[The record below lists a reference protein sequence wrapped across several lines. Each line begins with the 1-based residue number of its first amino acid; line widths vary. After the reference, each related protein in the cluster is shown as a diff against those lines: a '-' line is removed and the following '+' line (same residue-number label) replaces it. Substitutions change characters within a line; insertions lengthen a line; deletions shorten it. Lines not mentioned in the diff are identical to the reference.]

1 MAKIEQTNLATGSHW
16 TVGDKTCKSERVSLR
31 FIKCVSEPGYRYA
44 TFECGIGLAAA
55 SYSLALLC
63 SWKRAFETVLKTH
76 KSDREREG
84 LR

>member
-31 FIKCVSEPGYRYA
+31 FIKCVSEPGYSYA

-55 SYSLALLC
+55 HTHLRCCVVGSVRLRLC
-63 SWKRAFETVLKTH
+63 
-76 KSDREREG
+76 
-84 LR
+84 